1 MLVFRCLDHLYA
13 SISTLYKDM
22 NACELTEKVESPFGT
37 IGAYKIGAKC
47 AYEMDNGKHQA
58 TNAKKFYSFIV

>member
-1 MLVFRCLDHLYA
+1 
-13 SISTLYKDM
+13 M

-58 TNAKKFYSFIV
+58 TNAKKFYSIV